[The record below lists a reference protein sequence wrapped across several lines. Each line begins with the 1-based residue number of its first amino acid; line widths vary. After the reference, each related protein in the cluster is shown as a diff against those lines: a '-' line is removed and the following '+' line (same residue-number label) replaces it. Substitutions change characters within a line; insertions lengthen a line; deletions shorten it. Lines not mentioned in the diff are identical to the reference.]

1 MKETY
6 RCWAEI
12 DRAAL
17 RHNARVVRDRIGSAE
32 MLAVVKANAYGH
44 GLVGVAETLADEAQ
58 LFGVANL
65 QEALTLRESLP
76 HPIVIL
82 GPAMPEERPIIAEH
96 RFIPTISSLE
106 EAQAFDCFKP
116 VSVNFKIDT
125 GMGRMGVVQNE
136 AREVFQRVAAM
147 ANIEIHSISTH
158 MPVSNEDAEYTRDQ
172 LVRFQTIVDQIRAEV
187 PGSYKA
193 HVLQSAGTLAFNQT
207 THEIVRAGIMLYGIS
222 PLPEFRELL
231 KPVMTWKTRI
241 CLVRDVPKGSSISYG
256 RTFIAPQNM
265 RVATLSAGYADG
277 YPWHLSNRGAAVLVR
292 GKRCPL
298 LGRVTMDL
306 IVIDVSGLD
315 NVQVGDDVVL
325 MGRDGTEEI
334 PCSELAEKGG
344 TITWEIVTRIGVRVR
359 RVYLENLW
367 SLLFALGSGRNDR
380 SDESALNSMFQIVFN
395 ELSAAEISALPKKL
409 QLELLAEFQILP
421 EDLDQLDSE
430 RFGVIER
437 EGKKLYRYRAKN
449 YRIYFAKTDEGIKV
463 HRVLHKNT
471 LRDLL
476 FRSKLPVSEDAQLG
490 ETREFWK
497 LIEEGER
504 TPKA

>member
-17 RHNARVVRDRIGSAE
+17 RHNAKVVRDRIGSAE

-44 GLVGVAETLADEAQ
+44 GLVGVAKTLADDAQ
-58 LFGVANL
+58 LFGVANVE
-65 QEALTLRESLP
+65 EALTLRESLP

-82 GPAMPEERPIIAEH
+82 GPATPEERPIIAE
-96 RFIPTISSLE
+96 RGFIPTISSLE
-106 EAQAFDCFKP
+106 EAQAFDRLKA

-147 ANIEIHSISTH
+147 ANVEIHSISTH

-172 LVRFQTIVDQIRAEV
+172 LVRFQRIVEQIRAEV
-187 PGSYKA
+187 PGNYKA
-193 HVLQSAGTLAFNQT
+193 HVLQSAGTLAFNQPT
-207 THEIVRAGIMLYGIS
+207 FEIVRAGIMLYGIS

-277 YPWHLSNRGAAVLVR
+277 YPWHLSNRGAGVLVR

-306 IVIDVSGLD
+306 MVIDVGELD
-315 NVQVGDDVVL
+315 DVQVGDDVIL
-325 MGRDGTEEI
+325 MGRDESEEI
-334 PCSELAEKGG
+334 PCFELGEKAG
-344 TITWEIVTRIGVRVR
+344 TITWEIVTRIGARVR
-359 RVYLENLW
+359 RVYL
-367 SLLFALGSGRNDR
+367 
-380 SDESALNSMFQIVFN
+380 
-395 ELSAAEISALPKKL
+395 
-409 QLELLAEFQILP
+409 
-421 EDLDQLDSE
+421 
-430 RFGVIER
+430 
-437 EGKKLYRYRAKN
+437 
-449 YRIYFAKTDEGIKV
+449 
-463 HRVLHKNT
+463 
-471 LRDLL
+471 
-476 FRSKLPVSEDAQLG
+476 
-490 ETREFWK
+490 
-497 LIEEGER
+497 
-504 TPKA
+504 